1 MTNKEIFIE
10 KIDQLLN
17 DCPDFFGQDEEA
29 DKALAYFE
37 SLKKDKGHSK
47 VITEN
52 GIKILQFMKENCD
65 ARNNIFKAAEIGE
78 GLFMSGRSVS
88 GSMRKLVSDG
98 YVVKEG
104 KDPVCYSITE
114 SGKSFELTN

>member
-10 KIDQLLN
+10 EINQLLN
-17 DCPDFFGQDEEA
+17 DCPDLFGQDEKAE
-29 DKALAYFE
+29 KALAYFE

-52 GIKILQFMKENCD
+52 GAKILEYMQQNW
-65 ARNNIFKAAEIGE
+65 ASRNNIFKAAEIGE

-88 GSMRKLVSDG
+88 GSMRKLVEDG
-98 YVVKEG
+98 YVIKEG

-114 SGKSFELTN
+114 AGKSFELTN

>member
-1 MTNKEIFIE
+1 MTNKEKFIE
-10 KIDQLLN
+10 EIEILLASN
-17 DCPDFFGQDEEA
+17 EGFAFSDDA
-29 DKALAYFE
+29 MVYFE

-47 VITEN
+47 AITEN
-52 GIKILQFMKENCD
+52 GIKILQFMQENWEN
-65 ARNNIFKAAEIGE
+65 RNNIFKAAEIGE

-88 GSMRKLVSDG
+88 GSMRKLVADG

-114 SGKSFELTN
+114 AGKSFELTN

>member
-1 MTNKEIFIE
+1 MTNKEKFIKE
-10 KIDQLLN
+10 I
-17 DCPDFFGQDEEA
+17 EELIPSHCLSEGA
-29 DKALAYFE
+29 MAYFE

-47 VITEN
+47 AITEN
-52 GIKILQFMKENCD
+52 GIKILQFMKDNCD

>member
-1 MTNKEIFIE
+1 MTNKEKFIE
-10 KIDQLLN
+10 EIEYYIEEGKTKFTAFRLS
-17 DCPDFFGQDEEA
+17 DEA
-29 DKALAYFE
+29 MAYFE

-47 VITEN
+47 AITEN
-52 GIKILQFMKENCD
+52 GIKILQFMQENWKN
-65 ARNNIFKAAEIGE
+65 RNNIFKAAEIGE

-88 GSMRKLVSDG
+88 GSMRKLVADG

-114 SGKSFELTN
+114 AGKSFELTN

>member
-17 DCPDFFGQDEEA
+17 DCPDFFGQDEKA

-47 VITEN
+47 AITEN
-52 GIKILQFMKENCD
+52 GIKILQFMQENWEN
-65 ARNNIFKAAEIGE
+65 RNNIFKAAEIGE

-88 GSMRKLVSDG
+88 GSMRKLVADG

-104 KDPVCYSITE
+104 KDPVCYSITDA
-114 SGKSFELTN
+114 GKSFELTN

>member
-1 MTNKEIFIE
+1 MTNKEIFIKE
-10 KIDQLLN
+10 IEDLISIGN
-17 DCPDFFGQDEEA
+17 VISDEA
-29 DKALAYFE
+29 MIYFE

-52 GIKILQFMKENCD
+52 GAKVLEYMQQNWESK
-65 ARNNIFKAAEIGE
+65 NNIFKATEIGE

-88 GSMRKLVSDG
+88 GSMRKLVADG
-98 YVVKEG
+98 YVIKGG

-114 SGKSFELTN
+114 AGKSFELTN

>member
-1 MTNKEIFIE
+1 MTNKEKFIQEIEYHIE
-10 KIDQLLN
+10 KGKTEFTAFQLS
-17 DCPDFFGQDEEA
+17 DEA
-29 DKALAYFE
+29 MAYFE
-37 SLKKDKGHSK
+37 SLKTDKGRSK
-47 VITEN
+47 AITEN